1 MAERIPRSNVPR
13 NTIAA
18 PSVGTIRVQN
28 AGRLNSI
35 PRPVTSRL
43 EPPKIRT
50 SLPPVT
56 TNLRPPTVRTPE
68 LEILQYESPIVRP
81 SVNPGLGGGFPS
93 QQNQNEEEAEDT
105 RSLPP
110 PMPVPVKPEQP
121 VITLPYISELPIP
134 PPMPVPVKP
143 EQPVI
148 TLPYIGELPIPP
160 PMPVPVK
167 PEQPV
172 ITLPY
177 IGELPVPPYET
188 VVLSGTTAVAT
199 VAATLIGKDIAA
211 ALLKWMKPIVKQ
223 AMLKAKKA
231 LKGDLTPYETQ
242 ELLVFEGEKKL
253 MKQLKK
259 EQKAEKLRQALEHQV
274 PLHQRTRRRMEK
286 RDENKPQT

>member
-13 NTIAA
+13 NTIAV
-18 PSVGTIRVQN
+18 PSVGTIRVQSS
-28 AGRLNSI
+28 RLEAI

-50 SLPPVT
+50 ALPPVT

-68 LEILQYESPIVRP
+68 LNILQYEPPNVRP

-121 VITLPYISELPIP
+121 VITLPYI
-134 PPMPVPVKP
+134 
-143 EQPVI
+143 
-148 TLPYIGELPIPP
+148 GELPI
-160 PMPVPVK
+160 
-167 PEQPV
+167 
-172 ITLPY
+172 
-177 IGELPVPPYET
+177 PPYET

-259 EQKAEKLRQALEHQV
+259 EQKAEKLRQALVHQA
-274 PLHQRTRRRMEK
+274 PPRQRIQMRMEK
-286 RDENKPQT
+286 KDGNRPQT

>member
-13 NTIAA
+13 NTIAV

-35 PRPVTSRL
+35 PKPVTARL
-43 EPPKIRT
+43 EPPAIRT
-50 SLPPVT
+50 TLPPVT
-56 TNLRPPTVRTPE
+56 TFLNPPVVRTPG
-68 LEILQYESPIVRP
+68 LEIIQYEPPVPSPAV
-81 SVNPGLGGGFPS
+81 SPGVGGVGGD
-93 QQNQNEEEAEDT
+93 NNTNEEEIEDT
-105 RSLPP
+105 RSL
-110 PMPVPVKPEQP
+110 
-121 VITLPYISELPIP
+121 
-134 PPMPVPVKP
+134 
-143 EQPVI
+143 
-148 TLPYIGELPIPP
+148 PP

>member
-13 NTIAA
+13 NTIAV

-35 PRPVTSRL
+35 PKPVTARL
-43 EPPKIRT
+43 EPPAIRT
-50 SLPPVT
+50 TLPPVT
-56 TNLRPPTVRTPE
+56 TFLNPPVVRTPG
-68 LEILQYESPIVRP
+68 LEIIQYEPPVPSPAV
-81 SVNPGLGGGFPS
+81 SPGVGGVGGD
-93 QQNQNEEEAEDT
+93 NNTNEEEIEDT

-110 PMPVPVKPEQP
+110 PR
-121 VITLPYISELPIP
+121 
-134 PPMPVPVKP
+134 PVPVKP

-199 VAATLIGKDIAA
+199 VAATLIGKDIAV

>member
-43 EPPKIRT
+43 EPPKIGT
-50 SLPPVT
+50 ALPPVT

-68 LEILQYESPIVRP
+68 LEILQYEPPIVRP

-105 RSLPP
+105 RSL
-110 PMPVPVKPEQP
+110 
-121 VITLPYISELPIP
+121 
-134 PPMPVPVKP
+134 
-143 EQPVI
+143 
-148 TLPYIGELPIPP
+148 PP